1 MPLLKEGGKVM
12 NGMQNTS
19 QAQTYAP
26 RPLKRLRCALMTC
39 GKTWTMDLE
48 AYEKVKP
55 VYLCPQ
61 CSAKAKQ
68 EQ

>member
-1 MPLLKEGGKVM
+1 MM
-12 NGMQNTS
+12 NAMQNTS
-19 QAQTYAP
+19 QAQAYAP
-26 RPLKRLRCALMTC
+26 RSLKRLRCALMSC
-39 GKTWTMDLE
+39 GKSWMMDWE
-48 AYEKVKP
+48 HYQKVKP